1 MENIFKEI
9 YLLSF
14 MLKCI
19 LSIFPDISQTLVA
32 MEPWIAKDSNYLVT
46 VYSRMH
52 ALIQGTHG

>member
-1 MENIFKEI
+1 MISYHVRKSMELFSD
-9 YLLSF
+9 LSE
-14 MLKCI
+14 
-19 LSIFPDISQTLVA
+19 TLVA